1 MGFCHNGHDLDV
13 VGVHRSYERR
23 YGYEKLTLEV
33 CNACHTRLAK
43 REVDRRQQRHEA
55 SQASLVNRILWL
67 GDQLEK
73 VREDQKP
80 EIRAEI
86 AQLQRRIQ

>member
-43 REVDRRQQRHEA
+43 REVDRRQQRHED
-55 SQASLVNRILWL
+55 S
-67 GDQLEK
+67 
-73 VREDQKP
+73 REGKRGRDRPGSCNPTFHCARQVVKRP
-80 EIRAEI
+80 II
-86 AQLQRRIQ
+86 G